1 MRPEDLIISTASML
15 EKYYGYLNW
24 WPGGSRDEILIGA
37 ILTQNT
43 SWNNVEKSLSELRKR
58 GMLDIRVIAETS
70 DQVLSDLI
78 RSSGFYRIKAA
89 RLVSV
94 CRSIAAAG
102 GFESL
107 QKMTTGDAEKFL
119 LALKGIGEETA
130 ESILCYTL
138 DREVF
143 VVDKYTLRIF
153 SRIGLGNITQRNGI
167 RSLVE
172 MTIKGNGSL
181 KNFHATLVQLGK
193 EHCRSRP
200 DCDGCPLG
208 RICEYFQSVTSP

>member
-1 MRPEDLIISTASML
+1 LKPEDQILSAASML
-15 EKYYGYLNW
+15 EARYGDLNW
-24 WPGGSRDEILIGA
+24 WPGESRDEILIGA

-43 SWNNVEKSLSELRKR
+43 SWENVEKSLSELRKR
-58 GMLDIRVIAETS
+58 GMLDIRVIAET
-70 DQVLSDLI
+70 DENVLSGLI

-89 RLVSV
+89 RLIAV

-107 QKMTTGDAEKFL
+107 EKKTTMEAEDFL
-119 LALKGIGEETA
+119 LALNGIGGETA
-130 ESILCYTL
+130 ESILCYIL
-138 DREVF
+138 GREVF
-143 VVDKYTLRIF
+143 VVDRYTTRIF
-153 SRIGLGNITQRNGI
+153 SRLGMDNAIHRNYI

-172 MTIKGNGSL
+172 KTIKGKGSM

-200 DCDGCPLG
+200 YCNGCPLS
-208 RICEYFQSVTSP
+208 RMCEYFQRVTSP